1 MMEAGTMLEQVN
13 GILGGLVRFGQP
25 LSISTL
31 MLRIAAA
38 VFIGAIIGID
48 REIKNRPAGMR
59 THVLVCVGA
68 ALVSLIEQQSA
79 AAVLAL
85 GPGSPINVSIGRI
98 TSTVVSGVGFLG
110 AGTIFMS
117 ERKISGLTTA
127 ASLWCTACIGL
138 AVGSGFILMALMAGA
153 IVLVVLRMMQKI
165 IHVHSLKKLEVQFI
179 HRQETLSFLSEY
191 FSSKKIQ
198 ILDVK
203 FYAESKEEGNL
214 YTNLYTLTMPHNINY
229 VDLIETLSE
238 HPNIRRVRTR
248 NL

>member
-1 MMEAGTMLEQVN
+1 MSVVKEELLELFSGVST
-13 GILGGLVRFGQP
+13 FGQP
-25 LSISTL
+25 FTVDMLL
-31 MLRIAAA
+31 LRICAA
-38 VFIGAIIGID
+38 VVIGAAIGID

-59 THVLVCVGA
+59 THVLVCLGA
-68 ALVSLIEQQSA
+68 ALVALIEQQQASI
-79 AAVLAL
+79 VLMQGA
-85 GPGSPINVSIGRI
+85 GSPVNVSVGRI

-117 ERKISGLTTA
+117 EHKISGLTTA

-138 AVGSGFILMALMAGA
+138 AVGSGFILMAVMAGA

-198 ILDVK
+198 ILDVN

-214 YTNLYTLTMPHNINY
+214 YTNLYTLTMPHKINY

>member
-1 MMEAGTMLEQVN
+1 
-13 GILGGLVRFGQP
+13 
-25 LSISTL
+25 
-31 MLRIAAA
+31 
-38 VFIGAIIGID
+38 
-48 REIKNRPAGMR
+48 
-59 THVLVCVGA
+59 
-68 ALVSLIEQQSA
+68 
-79 AAVLAL
+79 
-85 GPGSPINVSIGRI
+85 
-98 TSTVVSGVGFLG
+98 VGFLG

-117 ERKISGLTTA
+117 EHKISGLTTA

-138 AVGSGFILMALMAGA
+138 AVGAGFILMAGMAGV

-179 HRQETLSFLSEY
+179 HRKETLTFLSEY
-191 FSSKKIQ
+191 FSHKKIQ
-198 ILDVK
+198 ILDVN

-238 HPNIRRVRTR
+238 HPNIFRVRTR